1 MSHIYIISAPSGAGK
16 SSLVAAVTQVDPL
29 VSVSISHTTRPPREG
44 EQSGREYYFVTREAF
59 QMLKTE
65 NAFLEWAEV
74 YGHFYGTSWRSLQN
88 PLDIQQDVIL
98 EIDWQGAQ
106 QVKKRYPQSIS
117 IFIQPPSL
125 TSLQERLEKRGK
137 DTPDVIQKRLEGA
150 TEELSHAHE
159 FDYVIINENFDEA
172 VADLLAIIRA
182 QRCHQSLP

>member
-16 SSLVAAVTQVDPL
+16 SSLVAAITQIDPL

-44 EQSGREYYFVTREAF
+44 EQSGREYHFVTREAF
-59 QMLKTE
+59 QILKE
-65 NAFLEWAEV
+65 ESAFLEWAEV
-74 YGHFYGTSWRSLQN
+74 YGYFYGTSWQSLQS
-88 PLDIQQDVIL
+88 PLKAQQDVIL

-106 QVKKRYPQSIS
+106 QVKKRYPESIS
-117 IFIQPPSL
+117 VFIRPPSL
-125 TSLQERLEKRGK
+125 ESLQDRLEKRGK
-137 DTPDVIQKRLEGA
+137 DSPDVIQKRLKGA

-182 QRCHQSLP
+182 QRCHQSPP